1 MGHRNT
7 PPAWDISSTKNKQ
20 QETRQAA
27 GLHGQCRRI
36 SRATEVSGTRPQD
49 RMRRRRRRGSGA
61 PRRLSRRTGKAERG
75 SEEARPAPTTGPRRR
90 AREPAPRRAPPAA
103 SVQPTCGPGASPGRS
118 ERGGGGAT
126 AGEDSTPDIDKA
138 AKTAI
143 ATLRIKQ
150 GTKQAGKWNLQRTTG
165 AQPPTP
171 GRFPRLAECQC
182 GTETGV
188 WQGYAAADRGA
199 T

>member
-1 MGHRNT
+1 M
-7 PPAWDISSTKNKQ
+7 
-20 QETRQAA
+20 
-27 GLHGQCRRI
+27 L
-36 SRATEVSGTRPQD
+36 
-49 RMRRRRRRGSGA
+49 RRRRGTAELPKRAGPGRA
-61 PRRLSRRTGKAERG
+61 GPAEHKPKGLRGPTAQMGRTDDAERG
-75 SEEARPAPTTGPRRR
+75 SEEARPAPTTEPRHR

-138 AKTAI
+138 AKSAK
-143 ATLRIKQ
+143 AALRTKQ
-150 GTKQAGKWNLQRTTG
+150 GKKQAGKRNKQRATD

-182 GTETGV
+182 GTGPGV